1 MALIEKTTEIE
12 APLELVYEISQ
23 DYSVRY
29 EWDPFPEK
37 ISIIAGPEEFS
48 IGTQVL
54 VRSKLGME
62 MVVEFV
68 QLAPPTR
75 AAIKMVR
82 GPYFI
87 SRFAGSWIFEP
98 LSASTTQARFRYS
111 LSTRPHWL
119 AWPLQWAA
127 TAYFSG
133 TARKRLSGLK
143 HYCEARAKTAASSP
157 PTA

>member
-12 APLELVYEISQ
+12 APIELVYEISQ

-37 ISIIAGPEEFS
+37 ISIIAGPAELA

-68 QLAPPTR
+68 QLVPPTR
-75 AAIKMVR
+75 AAIKMIR

-87 SRFAGSWIFEP
+87 SKFAGSWIFEP
-98 LSASTTQARFRYS
+98 LSETTTLARFRYS
-111 LSTRPHWL
+111 LSMRPRWL

-133 TARKRLSGLK
+133 TARKRLAGLK
-143 HYCEARAKTAASSP
+143 RYCEARVKAAVPTP
-157 PTA
+157 PAA